1 MKICFLLSDISHT
14 GGIERVSSILAQQLL
29 SDEPNLTIDIVSQ
42 FQSSNKI
49 WYSFKGCELKYIS
62 KRSFNAKPHSIK
74 RLVRILSNI
83 RNIRTFFSKNKYDI
97 IIAQAFPNTFMLY
110 LSGIS
115 LKNVIAVEHVYY
127 DYYNQFIKK
136 IRNHVYKQV
145 GKVVVLSK
153 NALTSYRK
161 DFPENKVVIIPNP
174 IKIKKTFRS
183 PLEAHRAIAVG
194 RLEYQKGFDTLIEVF
209 NDINKKY
216 PNWIL
221 DVYGEGTL
229 RQTLQQQIENY
240 QLQNTIFLRGRT
252 DNIPDKLR
260 KSSFLIVSS
269 RFEGFCM
276 VIIEAMEQ
284 GVPSVAFDCPDGPSD
299 IITNYKDGILV
310 TNQDKQQLYNAI
322 CYMIEHEEKRKA
334 MGLRST
340 KTVWQY
346 NSENISTKWMQ
357 LFKDI
362 QDSIL

>member
-1 MKICFLLSDISHT
+1 MKICFFLSDISHT
-14 GGIERVSSILAQQLL
+14 GGIERVTSILAQQLL

-42 FQSSNKI
+42 FRSSNKT
-49 WYSFKGCELKYIS
+49 WYSFKGCNLKYIS
-62 KRSFNAKPHSIK
+62 TRSFNAKPHSIK

-83 RNIRTFFSKNKYDI
+83 KSIRTFFSQNHYDI
-97 IIAQAFPNTFMLY
+97 IIAQSFPNTFMLY

-115 LKNVIAVEHVYY
+115 LKNVIAEEHVYF

-136 IRNHVYKQV
+136 IRNHIYKRV

-153 NALTSYRK
+153 NALTSHRK
-161 DFPENKVVIIPNP
+161 YLPENKVVIIPNP
-174 IKIKKTFRS
+174 IKIKKCFHS
-183 PLEAHRAIAVG
+183 PLTAHRAIAIG
-194 RLEYQKGFDTLIEVF
+194 RLEYQKGFDILIEVF
-209 NDINKKY
+209 NDVHKKH
-216 PNWIL
+216 PDWLL

-240 QLQNTIFLRGRT
+240 QLRNTVFLRGRT
-252 DNIPDKLR
+252 DNIPDKIR

-310 TNQDKQQLYNAI
+310 TNQDKQQLYDAI
-322 CYMIEHEEKRKA
+322 CYMIEHEEERKA
-334 MGLRST
+334 MGLLST
-340 KTVWQY
+340 QTVWQY
-346 NSENISTKWMQ
+346 NSEVISTKWMQ
-357 LFKDI
+357 LFKEI
-362 QDSIL
+362 